1 MKKPGSETTGLFC
14 LCGYIGASAASGSI
28 LPDGAGRVSEEE
40 SAMRE
45 RLLAAE
51 KVKSIEWLGGRLKL
65 LDQRRLPVEEI
76 WRGYDSVAAVA
87 EAIRDM
93 VVRGAPAIGIS
104 AAYGL
109 VLAVRARVGE
119 GGDWRQALE
128 EDFKV
133 LADSR
138 PTAVNLFWALNQMR
152 ERLARLKPSED
163 PCAALEAQAISIHE
177 SDREANLAMAQLGVD
192 LIRRHQ
198 GNPQNFLT
206 HCNTGALATGG
217 FGTALGVIRAAHLE
231 GLVERVYVDETRPWL
246 QGSRLTAWELLG
258 DEVPATLNV
267 DSAAAHLMKS
277 KGISWVIVGAD
288 RITANGD
295 VANKIGTYQ
304 LAVLAMHHGVR
315 FMVVAPSS
323 TIDMALESGDD
334 IPIEER
340 AGSELLEVNGQRF
353 AADIEAV
360 NPVFDVTPADLI
372 DAIVTE
378 KGVVERPN
386 AAKMAELMSRK
397 RLH

>member
-1 MKKPGSETTGLFC
+1 
-14 LCGYIGASAASGSI
+14 
-28 LPDGAGRVSEEE
+28 
-40 SAMRE
+40 MRE

-51 KVKSIEWLGGRLKL
+51 KVKAIEWQEGQLRL
-65 LDQRRLPVEEI
+65 LDQRRLPLEEV
-76 WRGYDSVAAVA
+76 WSAYDSAAAVA
-87 EAIRDM
+87 TAIAEM

-109 VLAVRARVGE
+109 TLALRDRLAE
-119 GGDWRQALE
+119 GGDWRAALE
-128 EDFKV
+128 ADYKR

-152 ERLARLKPSED
+152 ERLDRLKPGED
-163 PCAALEAQAISIHE
+163 PYAAAEAQAVSIHA
-177 SDREANLAMAQLGVD
+177 SDREANLTMAQYGVD
-192 LIRRHQ
+192 VIRKHQ
-198 GNPQNFLT
+198 GSPQNLLT

-231 GLVERVYVDETRPWL
+231 GLVERVYADETRPWL
-246 QGSRLTAWELLG
+246 QGSRLTAWELAG
-258 DEVPATLNV
+258 EGVPVTLNA
-267 DSAAAHLMKS
+267 DSSAAHLMKS
-277 KGISWVIVGAD
+277 RGITWVIVGAD

-323 TIDMALESGDD
+323 TIDMALESGEE

-353 AADIEAV
+353 AAEVDAF

-372 DAIVTE
+372 DVIVTE
-378 KGVVERPN
+378 KGVVERPSK
-386 AAKMAELMSRK
+386 AKLTALMSRK